1 MIVFFSNSDLYV
13 FILECQTSGMRGSD
27 TQEYTSGS
35 WVEWGWVG
43 VFGFGRLGVREWTG
57 GVGWPVR
64 RLGSISSSAEMGDS
78 I

>member
-1 MIVFFSNSDLYV
+1 MSDLRNEGVRHSRIY
-13 FILECQTSGMRGSD
+13 IRELGGEGLG
-27 TQEYTSGS
+27 
-35 WVEWGWVG
+35 G